1 MPTTSRRLAE
11 KFHGVVDRM
20 VAALHQQR
28 AIEARRVLRRYRHL
42 LGAQHEAS
50 PLNEIISFYSKEDI
64 SENAHQ
70 SDARERSATRPSLE
84 RA

>member
-1 MPTTSRRLAE
+1 MRTTLRSLAE

-28 AIEARRVLRRYRHL
+28 AIEAQRVLRRYRHL
-42 LGAQHEAS
+42 LDVQHEAS
-50 PLNEIISFYSKEDI
+50 PLKQVIVVSHEEDF

-70 SDARERSATRPSLE
+70 SAARERSARRPTLE

>member
-1 MPTTSRRLAE
+1 MRITSRSLAE
-11 KFHGVVDRM
+11 KFHGVVDR
-20 VAALHQQR
+20 VVEALHQQR

-42 LGAQHEAS
+42 LGTQHEAS
-50 PLNEIISFYSKEDI
+50 PLNEIISVYSEKDI

-70 SDARERSATRPSLE
+70 SDARERATDYPTLE

>member
-1 MPTTSRRLAE
+1 MRITSRSLAE

-28 AIEARRVLRRYRHL
+28 AIEARRVLHCYRHL
-42 LGAQHEAS
+42 LEGQHEAL
-50 PLNEIISFYSKEDI
+50 PLNEIISVCSEKDI

-70 SDARERSATRPSLE
+70 SDARERSANRPSLE